1 MKIYL
6 IRHGQTD
13 WNIQG
18 RIQGS
23 HDIPL
28 NEAGQRQAEQ
38 VAKGMDS
45 RRVSRIFSST
55 LTRAAET
62 AEKIGSRQ
70 KAEIC
75 SMPQLIEVEFGKWE
89 GMTWEE
95 IMEAYPKEY
104 RLWALN
110 PDEVAPP
117 GGETQ
122 DQVISRC
129 GQAIKEILRITG
141 GREDVAIVSHGAT
154 IAYLISYM
162 MRNDPDIE
170 SIIVENASITTVN
183 YSPLTEDFMLLE
195 MNDTSHIAEE

>member
-28 NEAGQRQAEQ
+28 NERGRRQAELL
-38 VAKGMDS
+38 AKAMDS
-45 RRVSRIFSST
+45 RPVSRIFSST
-55 LTRAAET
+55 LTRAMET
-62 AEKIGSRQ
+62 AERISRRQ
-70 KAEIC
+70 KVDIC
-75 SMPQLIEVEFGKWE
+75 PMPRLIEVEFGKWQ
-89 GMTWEE
+89 GMTWDE

-104 RLWALN
+104 RLWALG
-110 PDEVAPP
+110 PDEVSPP

-129 GQAIKEILRITG
+129 VLAAREILKITG
-141 GREDVAIVSHGAT
+141 GREDAAIVSHGAT
-154 IAYLISYM
+154 IACLLSYM
-162 MRNDPDIE
+162 MRNHPEAE
-170 SIIVENASITTVN
+170 SIIVENTSITTVN

-195 MNDTSHIAEE
+195 MNDTSHMRE

>member
-28 NEAGQRQAEQ
+28 NETGRNQAELL
-38 VAKGMDS
+38 AKGMDS
-45 RRVSRIFSST
+45 RKVSRIFSSS
-55 LTRAAET
+55 LTRAMET
-62 AEKIGSRQ
+62 AERISTRQ
-70 KAEIC
+70 KVEIC

-89 GMTWEE
+89 GMTWDE
-95 IMEAYPKEY
+95 IKEVYPKEY
-104 RLWALN
+104 ALWASC
-110 PDEVAPP
+110 PDEASPP
-117 GGETQ
+117 GGETR
-122 DQVISRC
+122 DQVIRRC
-129 GQAIKEILRITG
+129 VWTIREIIKITG

-162 MRNDPDIE
+162 MRDHPEVE

-183 YSPLTEDFMLLE
+183 YSPLTEDFLLLE
-195 MNDTSHIAEE
+195 MNDTSHMEK

>member
-45 RRVSRIFSST
+45 RRVSRVFSST
-55 LTRAAET
+55 LTRAVET

-129 GQAIKEILRITG
+129 AHAIKEILRITG

>member
-45 RRVSRIFSST
+45 LRVSRVFSST
-55 LTRAAET
+55 LTRAVET

-129 GQAIKEILRITG
+129 AHAIKEILRITG

>member
-28 NEAGQRQAEQ
+28 NETGRSQAELL
-38 VAKGMDS
+38 AKGMDS
-45 RRVSRIFSST
+45 RPVTRIFSST
-55 LTRAAET
+55 LTRAMET
-62 AEKIGSRQ
+62 AERISSRQ
-70 KAEIC
+70 KVEIY

-89 GMTWEE
+89 GMTWDE

-104 RLWALN
+104 KLWTLS
-110 PDEVAPP
+110 PDEASPP

-129 GQAIKEILRITG
+129 VLAVGEILRITG

-154 IAYLISYM
+154 IAYIVSYM
-162 MRNDPDIE
+162 MRNHPEVE

-183 YSPLTEDFMLLE
+183 YSPLTEDFMLFE
-195 MNDTSHIAEE
+195 MNDTSHMEE